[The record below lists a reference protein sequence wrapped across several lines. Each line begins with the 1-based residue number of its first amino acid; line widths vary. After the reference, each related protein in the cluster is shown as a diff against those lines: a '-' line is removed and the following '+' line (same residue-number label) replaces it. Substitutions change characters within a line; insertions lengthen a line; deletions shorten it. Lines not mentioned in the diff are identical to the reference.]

1 MRFRPMEADGAARQY
16 AEVPEEQQHEQ
27 QPPLHRPQ
35 PQYPQPRLQ
44 PQQQSQQPPSSQQQ
58 QQRQQSPST
67 VWMPQNSLNS
77 CESLTPDCSPWMEDF
92 GDSSALCVSQAADL
106 WQYTPT
112 TTAPAVSLPV
122 PTNPL
127 QSALSATTELVY
139 RAAAA
144 VDRRQSAP
152 PPAAREEH
160 QPSVADLWLTDEP
173 TEQTASQSAMTNPWQ
188 YTPAP
193 AAQNLTQPPA
203 VEPWEVAP
211 LPPTERCV
219 LSCCN
224 PPYLYSGGRSQYG
237 GEEAGS
243 SGVELQSSGD
253 TNGYSGSAS
262 ASTRAQFSGGV
273 TISTSTS
280 SDRLQH
286 SDAGRLYDGG
296 NAIDTGSSGNQP
308 PAGNVRRQ

>member
-1 MRFRPMEADGAARQY
+1 
-16 AEVPEEQQHEQ
+16 
-27 QPPLHRPQ
+27 
-35 PQYPQPRLQ
+35 
-44 PQQQSQQPPSSQQQ
+44 
-58 QQRQQSPST
+58 
-67 VWMPQNSLNS
+67 
-77 CESLTPDCSPWMEDF
+77 MEDF

-173 TEQTASQSAMTNPWQ
+173 TEQTASQPAMTNPWQ

-193 AAQNLTQPPA
+193 AAQYLAQPPA

-224 PPYLYSGGRSQYG
+224 PPYLYSGGRYG
-237 GEEAGS
+237 GEEAGN
-243 SGVELQSSGD
+243 GVVGLQSSGG
-253 TNGYSGSAS
+253 TNSYSGSAS
-262 ASTRAQFSGGV
+262 ASTRTQFSGGV

-286 SDAGRLYDGG
+286 SDAGRQYDGG